1 MTAARNHRYTLLRPE
16 PGPADH
22 RGLSASAPLPGLA
35 VPPADTPQC
44 PPGLPLQVRF
54 NGSRD
59 AFFAAGELRRPWSAH
74 GFGYL
79 GPAPALTA
87 YGYCL
92 AVSDAV

>member
-1 MTAARNHRYTLLRPE
+1 LTA
-16 PGPADH
+16 G
-22 RGLSASAPLPGLA
+22 GFS
-35 VPPADTPQC
+35 
-44 PPGLPLQVRF
+44 F

-59 AFFAAGELRRPWSAH
+59 AFFAAGWIHSDDTWSAT

-92 AVSDAV
+92 AVSDAF